1 MIWPFNIIQRRAR
14 QAEVE
19 AARAE
24 ALARQAQS
32 EIASVERKWPE
43 VRAAASWAKERR
55 EQNHLTALFLK
66 QLRSG
71 SGNG

>member
-1 MIWPFNIIQRRAR
+1 MIWPFTIMQRRAR
-14 QAEVE
+14 IAEAE

-24 ALARQAQS
+24 AVARQAQS
-32 EIASVERKWPE
+32 EIEPVEQRWPE
-43 VRAAASWAKERR
+43 VKAAASWARERR
-55 EQNHLTALFLK
+55 EENHLTALFLN

>member
-1 MIWPFNIIQRRAR
+1 MIWPVSIWQRRAR
-14 QAEVE
+14 QAEAE

-24 ALARQAQS
+24 AVARQAQS
-32 EIASVERKWPE
+32 DVATVEKHWPE
-43 VRAAASWAKERR
+43 VKAAASWARQRR
-55 EQNHLTALFLK
+55 EENHLTALFLK